1 MNTVDTIKTD
11 IREIGKLANAS
22 KIKEDPLK
30 TLVREVMG
38 SGRQRKD
45 FKRDVKRHLIKTST
59 STREITRLRIKSS
72 HSMIDRYW
80 KVVRAEI
87 RENV

>member
-1 MNTVDTIKTD
+1 MNTI
-11 IREIGKLANAS
+11 EGSKLANPT
-22 KIKEDPLK
+22 KIKEDPFK
-30 TLVREVMG
+30 TLVREAIA
-38 SGRQRKD
+38 SGRARKD

-80 KVVRAEI
+80 KAIKAELQ
-87 RENV
+87 EKV

>member
-1 MNTVDTIKTD
+1 MNTGTDTIEPSKV
-11 IREIGKLANAS
+11 GKLADPT

-30 TLVREVMG
+30 ALVREVIA
-38 SGRQRKD
+38 SGRARKD

-72 HSMIDRYW
+72 HSMIDKYW
-80 KVVRAEI
+80 KAIRAEI

>member
-1 MNTVDTIKTD
+1 MNTI
-11 IREIGKLANAS
+11 EGSKLANPT
-22 KIKEDPLK
+22 KIHEDPLK

-38 SGRQRKD
+38 SGRARKD

-72 HSMIDRYW
+72 HRMIDKYW
-80 KVVRAEI
+80 RDIHAEL
-87 RENV
+87 REAV